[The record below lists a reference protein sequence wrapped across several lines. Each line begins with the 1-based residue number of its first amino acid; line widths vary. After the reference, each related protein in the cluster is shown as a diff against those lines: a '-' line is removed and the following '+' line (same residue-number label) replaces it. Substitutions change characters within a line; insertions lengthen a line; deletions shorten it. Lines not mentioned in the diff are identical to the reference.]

1 MVTDVKARR
10 PVGRPRKNI
19 NPEIVEAL
27 ARIQC
32 TDSEIA
38 AVLDVNERTIQRNFA
53 AILKKGREA
62 GKQSLKRMQYKLAEE
77 GNATMQIWLGKQYLG
92 QKDKVE
98 HTGKGGGPIAVNV
111 SHRVT
116 SFDWESFRQELE
128 YQKQRAVE
136 SEGGGDTQGDGA

>member
-1 MVTDVKARR
+1 MKSAKR

-98 HTGKGGGPIAVNV
+98 NEHTGANGGPISVNAT
-111 SHRVT
+111 HRVA
-116 SFDWESFRQELE
+116 SFNWEAFRQELE
-128 YQKQRAVE
+128 HQIQRAMGQDGGNH
-136 SEGGGDTQGDGA
+136 SEGDGT